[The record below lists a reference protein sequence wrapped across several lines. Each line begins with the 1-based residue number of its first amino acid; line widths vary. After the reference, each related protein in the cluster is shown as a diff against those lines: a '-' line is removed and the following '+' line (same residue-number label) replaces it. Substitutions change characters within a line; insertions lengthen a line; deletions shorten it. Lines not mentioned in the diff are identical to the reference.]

1 MQDTALLEQLT
12 GDIAMARQLCELT
25 DEEFRFLGERDLV
38 ALEGIL
44 AGKQPLLA
52 LLGQHGAQRNKLLSS
67 QNLPSSRAGLESLVS
82 ASGLR
87 DEILAKSDEL
97 SQILD
102 ECQRANLRNGRL
114 IRANQTAV
122 KGMLGILRGNE
133 APGLYDSRGS
143 ASKSAYQRPLSQ
155 A

>member
-12 GDIAMARQLCELT
+12 GDIVLARQLCALT
-25 DEEFRFLGERDLV
+25 DEEFRSLGERDLA

-44 AGKQPLLA
+44 ARKQPLLA
-52 LLGQHGAQRNKLLSS
+52 LLGQHGAQRGKLLSS
-67 QNLPSSRAGLESLVS
+67 QNLPGSRAGLESLVS

-87 DEILAKSDEL
+87 DAILAKSDEL
-97 SQILD
+97 GQILD

-133 APGLYDSRGS
+133 APGLYDSRGT
-143 ASKSAYQRPLSQ
+143 AAKSAYQRPLTQ